1 MPRADASSVRRTAS
15 TVNGLTDWHWWARA
29 PARQNGGE
37 PPEVDV
43 DIETVIWSILG
54 LIVAVGGVLLAAAL
68 WSIVRAPRR

>member
-1 MPRADASSVRRTAS
+1 M
-15 TVNGLTDWHWWARA
+15 
-29 PARQNGGE
+29 
-37 PPEVDV
+37 DV

>member
-1 MPRADASSVRRTAS
+1 MPSIVARMPRLPLVGA
-15 TVNGLTDWHWWARA
+15 H
-29 PARQNGGE
+29 PARQNGE
-37 PPEVDV
+37 DPLEVDV